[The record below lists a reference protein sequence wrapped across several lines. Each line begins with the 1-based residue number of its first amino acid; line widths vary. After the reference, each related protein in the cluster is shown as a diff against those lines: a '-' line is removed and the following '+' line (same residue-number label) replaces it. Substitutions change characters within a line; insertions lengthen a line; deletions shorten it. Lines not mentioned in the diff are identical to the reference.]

1 MWKGRE
7 RRTATSVF
15 CASGNVSQIAQNGV
29 QAPENSDI
37 QSAVMVQRWLRCG
50 GEDSVDLVTL

>member
-1 MWKGRE
+1 MRKGRG
-7 RRTATSVF
+7 RRTATSVS

-29 QAPENSDI
+29 RAPENSDI

-50 GEDSVDLVTL
+50 GEDSVDPVTL